1 MMKNYYERHWASA
14 AIALVGL
21 FVFGYFYE
29 SLREI
34 LGSDMLLMA
43 FTLLFLLCLGQL
55 GNYLGAKISGSKS
68 I

>member
-1 MMKNYYERHWASA
+1 MKNYCERHWASA

-21 FVFGYFYE
+21 FVFGYFCE
-29 SLREI
+29 SFRQI

-43 FTLLFLLCLGQL
+43 FTLLSLVCLGQL

-68 I
+68 T